1 MSSTTVPRERTEGQL
16 LTLVARLIDQVW
28 TMHPSQL
35 FADEG
40 VQGLGMGFPK
50 GRVILLSEDRGRH
63 TRLEH
68 SRHLQVY

>member
-1 MSSTTVPRERTEGQL
+1 MR
-16 LTLVARLIDQVW
+16 
-28 TMHPSQL
+28 PSQL

-40 VQGLGMGFPK
+40 VRGLGMGFPK

-68 SRHLQVY
+68 GRHLQVY